1 METCAPL
8 GHVTSTGQP
17 PGAEQ
22 LILCCFFLFI
32 LVEGKAGKTLTFDG
46 QGQRVA
52 LALSFHVGGQ
62 TGVKAG
68 RLAIDAL
75 QNQTLVAHYDTGTA
89 VLVQYFALFIS
100 FA

>member
-1 METCAPL
+1 MK
-8 GHVTSTGQP
+8 
-17 PGAEQ
+17 
-22 LILCCFFLFI
+22 
-32 LVEGKAGKTLTFDG
+32 KAGKALTFDG

-75 QNQTLVAHYDTGTA
+75 QNQTLVAHYDTGAA